1 MHYQK
6 LYLIW
11 KKTINAHQLSSVLSS
26 LFYVSSG
33 IYPKPLIVGFGAE
46 TYSSGTTS
54 ESDNKFLLC
63 NS

>member
-6 LYLIW
+6 FYLIG
-11 KKTINAHQLSSVLSS
+11 KKTIKVHQLSSVLCS

-33 IYPKPLIVGFGAE
+33 IYVKPLIVGFGAE

-54 ESDNKFLLC
+54 ESGNKFLLY